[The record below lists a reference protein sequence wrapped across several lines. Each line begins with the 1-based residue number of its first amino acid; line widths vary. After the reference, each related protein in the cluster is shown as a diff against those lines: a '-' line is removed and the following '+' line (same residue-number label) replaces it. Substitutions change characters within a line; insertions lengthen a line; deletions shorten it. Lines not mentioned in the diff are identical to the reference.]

1 MEFAYRILV
10 FSFPFILSVIA
21 YVWLSKKTMVVENKT
36 VRILSFLVIAAG
48 IIFTAWQLML
58 SYTKA
63 LQDDGFNFKV
73 IFFNILF
80 MVAIAIILAFG
91 TPDEDTGEKSR
102 LN

>member
-10 FSFPFILSVIA
+10 FSFPFLLSFAA
-21 YVWLSKKTMVVENKT
+21 YVWLSKKAMAAENKL
-36 VRILSFLVIAAG
+36 VKILTFVVIAAG
-48 IIFTAWQLML
+48 IVFTAWQLML
-58 SYTKA
+58 SYSKA

-91 TPDEDTGEKSR
+91 TPEEDPNKKSR

>member
-10 FSFPFILSVIA
+10 FSFTFLLSFAA
-21 YVWLSKKTMVVENKT
+21 YVWLSKKALAAENMLARVLT
-36 VRILSFLVIAAG
+36 FLVIAAG
-48 IIFTAWQLML
+48 IVFTVWQLML
-58 SYTKA
+58 SYSKA

-91 TPDEDTGEKSR
+91 TTEEDPNKKSR

>member
-10 FSFPFILSVIA
+10 FSFPFIVSLVA
-21 YVWLSKKTMVVENKT
+21 YFWLSKKTLAATNKI
-36 VRILSFLVIAAG
+36 VKILCFIVIAAG
-48 IIFTAWQLML
+48 IGFTFWQLML
-58 SYTKA
+58 SIKKA

-80 MVAIAIILAFG
+80 MVAISIILAFG
-91 TPDEDTGEKSR
+91 TPDEDETPKAT

>member
-1 MEFAYRILV
+1 MEYAYRILV
-10 FSFPFILSVIA
+10 FSFPFLLSFIA
-21 YVWLSKKTMVVENKT
+21 FVWLSKKTMAAENKLI
-36 VRILSFLVIAAG
+36 RILAFTVIAAG
-48 IIFTAWQLML
+48 IIFTAWQLVL
-58 SYTKA
+58 SFRRA

-91 TPDEDTGEKSR
+91 STEEDPDKKSR

>member
-10 FSFPFILSVIA
+10 FSFPFIISLAA
-21 YVWLSKKTMVVENKT
+21 YFWLTKKTLASTNNF
-36 VRILSFLVIAAG
+36 VRVLCFIVIAAG
-48 IIFTAWQLML
+48 VGFTFWQLII
-58 SYTKA
+58 SSKKA

-80 MVAIAIILAFG
+80 MVAISIILAFG
-91 TPDEDTGEKSR
+91 TPDEDETPKAT

>member
-1 MEFAYRILV
+1 MEYAYRILV
-10 FSFPFILSVIA
+10 FSFPFLLSFIA
-21 YVWLSKKTMVVENKT
+21 YVWLSRKAMAAENKLI
-36 VRILSFLVIAAG
+36 RILTLVVIAAG

-58 SYTKA
+58 SYRNA
-63 LQDDGFNFKV
+63 LQDNGFNFKV

-91 TPDEDTGEKSR
+91 TPEEDPDKNSR